1 MAEEFDIKA
10 MAEIIRSLRHDT
22 EKLKE
27 IGAGMPVVQKNADR
41 ILADIRMLE
50 ININDVVE
58 VLVK

>member
-1 MAEEFDIKA
+1 MTEEFDIKA
-10 MAEIIRSLRHDT
+10 MSDIVRSLRQDT

-58 VLVK
+58 IVN

>member
-1 MAEEFDIKA
+1 MTEEFDIKA
-10 MAEIIRSLRHDT
+10 MSDIVHSLRQDT

-58 VLVK
+58 IVN

>member
-1 MAEEFDIKA
+1 MTEEYDIKA
-10 MAEIIRSLRHDT
+10 MAEIIRSLRQDT

-58 VLVK
+58 IVN